1 MTTEIMLPASQRLDA
16 NRRAPVIAL
25 TGLAFEARIAAGTGI
40 EVISAYNQPQLEAAL
55 EQAIVR
61 GCRGII
67 SFGVAG
73 GLAPSL
79 RTGDWVVPSVIV
91 TKNQRFPTH
100 PEWSQRIEQAI
111 PGARAGEMLGVDE
124 PVSTRDAKQAL
135 YLKTGALAVDME
147 SHLAAKVALQFG
159 LAFAALRIIIDPAD
173 RTLPPAA
180 LLRPRASGQGDLAA
194 ILRSLAQQPGQLPAM
209 ARLAFDAWIASR
221 ALLRCRRQLGER
233 FAFVDVGHHPFD
245 VA

>member
-1 MTTEIMLPASQRLDA
+1 MRSAIVLPASRQLVGKGGG
-16 NRRAPVIAL
+16 PVIAV
-25 TGLAFEARIAAGTGI
+25 TGLAFEARIAAGVGI
-40 EVISAYNQPQLEAAL
+40 EVIGARDPLQLESAL
-55 EQAIVR
+55 EQAIIR

-79 RTGDWVVPSVIV
+79 RPGDWVVPSVIV
-91 TKNQRFPTH
+91 TKTERFPTH

-111 PGARAGEMLGVDE
+111 PGARSGEMIGVDE

-135 YLKTGALAVDME
+135 YLKTGALAVDMG
-147 SHLAAKVALQFG
+147 SHLAANVARRFG
-159 LAFAALRIIIDPAD
+159 LAFAAFRIIIDPAD

-180 LLRPRASGQGDLAA
+180 LLRPRGRSDLGA

-221 ALLRCRRQLGER
+221 ALLRGRRQLGEH
-233 FAFVDVGHHPFD
+233 FAFVDVGHHPLD
-245 VA
+245 VT

>member
-1 MTTEIMLPASQRLDA
+1 MSSAIVLPASRRLDA
-16 NRRAPVIAL
+16 ESRAPVIAV
-25 TGLAFEARIAAGTGI
+25 TGLSFEARIAAGDGI
-40 EVISAYNQPQLEAAL
+40 EVIGAYDRPQLETAL
-55 EQAIVR
+55 EQAIAR

-79 RTGDWVVPSVIV
+79 RPGDWVVPSVIV
-91 TKNQRFPTH
+91 TRTKRFATH

-111 PGARAGEMLGVDE
+111 PGARSGEMIGVDE

-147 SHLAAKVALQFG
+147 SHVAANIALRFG
-159 LAFAALRIIIDPAD
+159 LAFAAFRIIIDPAD
-173 RTLPPAA
+173 RSLPPAA
-180 LLRPRASGQGDLAA
+180 LLRPRGQADVRA

-233 FAFVDVGHHPFD
+233 FAFVDVGHHPLD